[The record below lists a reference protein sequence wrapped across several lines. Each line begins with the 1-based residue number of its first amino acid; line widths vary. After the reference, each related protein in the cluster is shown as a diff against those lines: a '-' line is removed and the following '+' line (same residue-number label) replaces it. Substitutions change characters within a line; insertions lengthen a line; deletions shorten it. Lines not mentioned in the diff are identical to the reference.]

1 MEKNKSH
8 EQHVTH
14 DHLKI
19 DIPRNVDLNYQ

>member
-8 EQHVTH
+8 EQHFTH